1 MPSITAFAYTAVA
14 DKLGLDPKNEA
25 AAIAKYLEP
34 NSSFRAQVESFI
46 DEVYTTVAAE
56 FDDDSA
62 GVIENEGS
70 IDTYELDQFICRQ
83 KQTLRRQLQ
92 DRYDREFKPNWVV
105 TVSWAYP
112 GEFEVT
118 TGQTFKETKLVRAES
133 RGQAAE
139 KAYNACSLHYDYHND
154 WYQVDHKIQEQVKL
168 LDTPECHCMLLDEWI
183 AANTVLA

>member
-1 MPSITAFAYTAVA
+1 MANITSFVYSAVA

-34 NSSFRAQVESFI
+34 TSSFRAQVEDWI
-46 DEVYTTVAAE
+46 EDVYKTVAAE

-83 KQTLRRQLQ
+83 KQTLLRQLQ
-92 DRYDREFKPNWVV
+92 ERYDREFKPNWVV
-105 TVSWAYP
+105 TVSWSYLIDGGLA
-112 GEFEVT
+112 GD
-118 TGQTFKETKLVRAES
+118 TFKETKLVCAES

-139 KAYNACSLHYDYHND
+139 KACNACGLDD
-154 WYQVDHKIQEQVKL
+154 DPFKGWYEVHPEYPQKL
-168 LDTPECHCMLLDEWI
+168 TGPPCVLAMPFDEWVR
-183 AANTVLA
+183 ANTVLA